1 MENEIINDLTPVQQQ
16 ETNASEQTPVTQQK
30 PQKSKETVGFW
41 EFFGLIA
48 LFSLPV
54 IGFIALIV
62 FMFSPKRKSIKNYA
76 RAMMTWLVVRIVAAV
91 LIISLVITAVG
102 NLILPAISQSLGVEF
117 DSIFEVAELV
127 IDITNRNYSSTLEYL
142 QPQLI
147 EILGEEY
154 APLLAELSNS
164 EYNDLLRQIVD
175 RDYATI
181 LSDLEANKYPNLASS
196 IGDEKYAD
204 LIKEVQMASNGESSA
219 LLDQINSI
227 IPTF

>member
-1 MENEIINDLTPVQQQ
+1 MENEIINNQNTVQQD
-16 ETNASEQTPVTQQK
+16 EPIVNEQTPVTQKK
-30 PQKSKETVGFW
+30 PQKTKETVGFW

-76 RAMMTWLVVRIVAAV
+76 RAMMTWLVVRVVAAV
-91 LIISLVITAVG
+91 LIVSLIITAIG
-102 NLILPAISQSLGVEF
+102 NLLLPAISESLGVEF
-117 DSIFEVAELV
+117 DSIFEITELIV
-127 IDITNRNYSSTLEYL
+127 DIANRNYSGVLECL
-142 QPQLI
+142 QPQLV
-147 EILGEEY
+147 EMLGEEY
-154 APLLAELSNS
+154 ASLLEELSSS

-181 LSDLEANKYPNLASS
+181 LTDLEANKYPNLSSS

-204 LIKEVQMASNGESSA
+204 LIKEVQNASNGEPSA